1 MERDLATFLA
11 AGVLT
16 REDSQALRAAVNQ
29 MCGEL
34 AANKAALATK
44 LCDGFGIP
52 DHLLAAPIA
61 FDWQKI

>member
-16 REDSQALRAAVNQ
+16 RDDSQALRAAVNQ
-29 MCGEL
+29 MCGAL
-34 AANKAALATK
+34 AADRGALALK
-44 LCDGFGIP
+44 LCEGFGIP

-61 FDWQKI
+61 FGWERM